1 VTADARAGAAPEPR
15 GGGAGDPVQDGD
27 AGAPEPRDGGAGPLP
42 ADGGQVDHDN
52 PWPGLPS
59 FREQDQELFF
69 GREAET
75 EALRRVVMREST
87 RATVLFGRSGLG
99 KTSLLQAGLFPR
111 LRRQE
116 VLPVA
121 IRLAYGGERGLV
133 AQVREAILAAA
144 AEAGVEAPAFPADET
159 LWESFHRA
167 GANFWS
173 ASNRIVVPLL
183 AFDQFEEIFTLG
195 KKDSAGREAFLTELA
210 DLVEG
215 RPPAAV
221 KARLDGE
228 PALAAGFSP
237 ERHDYKVL
245 LSLRQ
250 DFLADLRGLRGRMR
264 SLGTSELALLHM
276 NGEAALRVVTRAGGH
291 LIDPEVAEKV
301 VRFVSGA
308 GRRGGAGAGASGAES
323 AGAESSGGASGGAE
337 PDGAASASA
346 AGTGSEAPRTGS
358 ADARDAGSVG
368 GGSAQAE
375 PRADAGGGPD
385 APAEQREDGGGS
397 TALAELEVDP
407 TLLSLICRELNNRRR
422 ERGQA
427 KITFDLLS
435 GSWKEILTRFYENSL
450 AGLGPAVRAF
460 VEDRLLTR
468 SGYRDSVAWDN
479 AVSTPGVSAA
489 DLLELRDRRLLRF
502 EERHGTDWIE
512 LTHDVLTE
520 VIGESRELRRQR
532 EARLRAEDALREADE
547 RERQAR
553 AREREAHQRERQTR
567 KLLARSRK
575 LAVVLGAVLLLAI
588 TMGALGA
595 WLWKRS
601 EAAER
606 AAESAQRRAE
616 RALFDSAGN
625 LIEKGRGAQA
635 LAYLA
640 AIMRSNP
647 RNSWAA
653 RSRALDAL
661 VHDSWA
667 LPLRVVRHERAVT
680 WAELSRD
687 GERLLT
693 ASTDGTAR
701 LWRVRDGAGLGVMRH
716 RDAVT
721 WASFSPDGSR
731 VLTASKDGTARI
743 WDGRN
748 AAPIGRPMQH
758 GSRVLQAAWSR
769 AGDRILTSS
778 YRELRLW
785 NAGTQERAPGPGG
798 AQASFSAPSAFM
810 VPLAALS
817 AFSPDGRQLVV
828 LESQGTASFLDLRTG
843 ARAGELPP
851 AGEALMQAAFN
862 HRGDRLLTVDTAGAV
877 RIWDRAARRVL
888 FTREHKSLV
897 TWAEFSPDDHGLLT
911 MGGDRVVRLWNLDV
925 PGPPVT
931 LQHDRGVVAAH
942 YSPDGRWV
950 LTGSRDGAARL
961 WDVRSGEL
969 AAQPLLHAAPL
980 ESVSFSHDGL
990 RAVTAAD
997 DGAAKVWDLRVT
1009 YARPQQLPEAVGMV
1023 LFAGEGRQVVAVLR
1037 DGTARLWDLAT
1048 GASTALLLGKRQVMS
1063 VTQLADGRLAAVFR
1077 DPGSRAFRAW
1087 DARTGKPASAAIED
1101 PAGLPLFLAWVSADA
1116 ERVLG
1121 LRLRGGIDVWDARS
1135 GRRIAGLTDD
1145 KGEYRI
1151 GEDGRLILG
1160 PGPAGVRIW
1169 DTRTGSE
1176 VGGIGQRGAAWAD
1189 FGAGGRLILVLGA
1202 DRVLR
1207 LFDAASR
1214 KPVGAPQPMDGR
1226 PTGVDF
1232 SRDAKRM
1239 AATSGDGE
1247 VKVSEV
1253 ENGKVLCRLHVH
1265 SLADPLDAEARFTAR
1280 ISADGKRVLSRSPE
1294 GWAQVWD
1301 VEACQ
1306 QVGEPLWQPGGWV
1319 REARF
1324 SADGSRILTI
1334 DGRSFARVWE
1344 VPETTPADSAPLADL
1359 AEAVA
1364 GFAVDASGNA
1374 VPIDDPVGRLE
1385 RLRAASARAGNGH
1398 EEGSLTMKVMR
1409 WLFAD
1414 PAARTLSPFV
1424 NVKAPAAGAGA
1435 GGTAAGAGAGDAAA
1449 GAATAGAGTGG
1460 SAAGPA
1466 AGPAPP

>member
-1 VTADARAGAAPEPR
+1 VTAADARSGAAPEPRDGGAGGPVQDGRAAAPEPR
-15 GGGAGDPVQDGD
+15 GGGAGP
-27 AGAPEPRDGGAGPLP
+27 PP
-42 ADGGQVDHDN
+42 ADGGQVDRDN

-59 FREQDQELFF
+59 FREQDQEFFF

-75 EALRRVVMREST
+75 EALRRIVMREST

-144 AEAGVEAPAFPADET
+144 AEAGVEAPAFPAGPAEET

-195 KKDSAGREAFLTELA
+195 KKDPAGREAFLTELA

-308 GRRGGAGAGASGAES
+308 GRQSAAGAPAGGPAAQADRMGGAGG
-323 AGAESSGGASGGAE
+323 
-337 PDGAASASA
+337 SA
-346 AGTGSEAPRTGS
+346 A
-358 ADARDAGSVG
+358 
-368 GGSAQAE
+368 AE
-375 PRADAGGGPD
+375 RMEDAGGPG
-385 APAEQREDGGGS
+385 APAERREDSGGS

-427 KITFDLLS
+427 RITFDLLS

-553 AREREAHQRERQTR
+553 ESEERARAAAIEAQERERETR
-567 KLLARSRK
+567 RLLGRSRK

-588 TMGALGA
+588 ALGAVGA
-595 WLWKRS
+595 WLWQRS

-625 LIEKGRGAQA
+625 LIEKSRGAQA

-640 AIMRSNP
+640 SIMRSNP
-647 RNSWAA
+647 RDSWAA
-653 RSRALDAL
+653 RSRALDEL

-667 LPLRVVRHERAVT
+667 LPLRVVRHDGVT
-680 WAELSRD
+680 WAELSPD

-701 LWRVRDGAGLGVMRH
+701 LWRLRDGAGLGVMRH

-721 WASFSPDGSR
+721 CAAFSPDGSR
-731 VLTASKDGTARI
+731 VLTASRDGTARL

-748 AAPIGRPMQH
+748 AGPVGRVMQH
-758 GSRVLQAAWSR
+758 GSPVVQAAWSP
-769 AGDRILTSS
+769 AGNRILTGS
-778 YRELRLW
+778 YRELKLW
-785 NAGTQERAPGPGG
+785 DAGTQEQAPG
-798 AQASFSAPSAFM
+798 SAADLVLFAAF
-810 VPLAALS
+810 P
-817 AFSPDGRQLVV
+817 AFGPDGRQL
-828 LESQGTASFLDLRTG
+828 LIPRSGGTGSFMNLRTG
-843 ARAGELPP
+843 ARAGELPA
-851 AGEALMQAAFN
+851 AGEGVEPPKSLVQAAFN
-862 HRGDRLLTVDTAGAV
+862 HRGDRLLTVDTAGMV
-877 RIWDRAARRVL
+877 RIWDRAALRVL
-888 FTREHKSLV
+888 FTYEHRRGVK
-897 TWAEFSPDDHGLLT
+897 WAEFSPDDHGLLT
-911 MGGDRVVRLWNLDV
+911 VGGDRVVRLWNLDV
-925 PGPPVT
+925 PGPPAT
-931 LQHDRGVVAAH
+931 ILQHDQDVVAAH

-961 WDVRSGEL
+961 WDARSEDLAGLRDGATQLRSSRSGDL
-969 AAQPLLHAAPL
+969 AAQPLLHVAPL
-980 ESVSFSHDGL
+980 ESVSFSDDGL
-990 RAVTAAD
+990 RAVSAAD
-997 DGAAKVWDLRVT
+997 DGTAKVWDLRLG
-1009 YARPQQLPEAVGMV
+1009 YARPQQLPEPVRTAF
-1023 LFAGEGRQVVAVLR
+1023 FAGEGRQVVALLK

-1048 GASTALLLGKRQVMS
+1048 GKSAALPFGKRQVLS
-1063 VTQLADGRLAAVFR
+1063 VTQLADGRLAAVSR
-1077 DPGSRAFRAW
+1077 DPGSRAFQVG
-1087 DARTGKPASAAIED
+1087 DARTGKPMSAAIED
-1101 PAGLPLFLAWVSADA
+1101 AAEPPLFPARVSADGK
-1116 ERVLG
+1116 RVLEQRTPG
-1121 LRLRGGIDVWDARS
+1121 RIDVWDVRS
-1135 GRRIAGLTDD
+1135 GKRMAGVTEDG
-1145 KGEYRI
+1145 GECHV
-1151 GEDGRLILG
+1151 GEDGALILG
-1160 PGPAGVRIW
+1160 LGPAGVRIW
-1169 DTRTGSE
+1169 DARTGV
-1176 VGGIGQRGAAWAD
+1176 VGEIGQRGAIGAE
-1189 FGAGGRLILVLGA
+1189 FGAGGRLIVVLGA
-1202 DRVLR
+1202 DRVIR
-1207 LFDAASR
+1207 LVDAASR
-1214 KPVGAPQPMDGR
+1214 QPLGAPLPMDGR
-1226 PTGVDF
+1226 PTGVNF

-1239 AATSGDGE
+1239 AATSWGGE
-1247 VKVSEV
+1247 VKVLEV
-1253 ENGKVLCRLHVH
+1253 EDGKVLCRLHFH
-1265 SLADPLDAEARFTAR
+1265 SRADKPDADQRDAEAKKRDAEAGFAAK
-1280 ISADGKRVLSRSPE
+1280 ISADGKRVVSRSPD

-1306 QVGEPLWQPGGWV
+1306 PLSEPLWQPQSWV
-1319 REARF
+1319 KEARF

-1334 DGRSFARVWE
+1334 DSEGFARVWE

-1359 AEAVA
+1359 AEAVG

-1374 VPIDDPVGRLE
+1374 VPVADPVERLA

-1398 EEGSLTMKVMR
+1398 EEGSLAMKVMR

-1424 NVKAPAAGAGA
+1424 NVKAPAAGAG
-1435 GGTAAGAGAGDAAA
+1435 
-1449 GAATAGAGTGG
+1449 TGG